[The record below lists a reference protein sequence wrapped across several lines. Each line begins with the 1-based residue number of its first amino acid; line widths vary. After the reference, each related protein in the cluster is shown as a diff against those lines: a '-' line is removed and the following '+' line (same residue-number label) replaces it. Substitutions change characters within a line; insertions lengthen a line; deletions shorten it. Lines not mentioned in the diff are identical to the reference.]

1 MYINTHTHTHINK
14 TENTRLLENQ
24 FKGTTLKF
32 IERE

>member
-1 MYINTHTHTHINK
+1 MYINTHTHTNK